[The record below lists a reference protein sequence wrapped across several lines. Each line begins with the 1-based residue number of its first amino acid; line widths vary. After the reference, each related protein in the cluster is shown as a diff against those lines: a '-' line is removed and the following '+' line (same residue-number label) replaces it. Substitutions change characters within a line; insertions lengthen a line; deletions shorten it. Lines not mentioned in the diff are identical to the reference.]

1 MVKLFEKKMSRFKE
15 ERERRGFQQS
25 ELAELIDV
33 TRRTISRWENEETPI
48 PSDKLNACFQL
59 GFDVFYIVTGL
70 KGQQLQTRER
80 PALSDRERLALA
92 IEVVTEGLEQADRY
106 LPPHKFSELVL
117 AAYDLM
123 ADPVQTRDNI
133 IQLVRRVA

>member
-1 MVKLFEKKMSRFKE
+1 MNTFFERLKE
-15 ERERRGFQQS
+15 ERIRLGINQADFAEMAGVQRRAQVNYESGERTPDAKYLEHIASAGVDVLYLITGERR
-25 ELAELIDV
+25 EARV
-33 TRRTISRWENEETPI
+33 
-48 PSDKLNACFQL
+48 
-59 GFDVFYIVTGL
+59 GL
-70 KGQQLQTRER
+70 ER
-80 PALSDRERLALA
+80 PALGDRERLALA